1 MWIKQRFS
9 NLRCMIKY
17 FGRHEFCFKS
27 ESKAFTK
34 DELNKISLYG
44 TVYES
49 SVDHSAIEK
58 GWYG

>member
-1 MWIKQRFS
+1 
-9 NLRCMIKY
+9 MIKY

-34 DELNKISLYG
+34 DELSKISLYG

-58 GWYG
+58 G